1 MYSPEI
7 KEEKIRALY
16 QLKLKTG
23 KKMTV
28 LVDEAIGEYLAKH
41 IEKGGLAE
49 KDRQYQPENPEKEK
63 PVCPKQ

>member
-7 KEEKIRALY
+7 RAEKIRALY

-23 KKMTV
+23 KKITV

-41 IEKGGLAE
+41 IGKGGLTNE
-49 KDRQYQPENPEKEK
+49 NEQYQPENQKKEK
-63 PVCPKQ
+63 PVC